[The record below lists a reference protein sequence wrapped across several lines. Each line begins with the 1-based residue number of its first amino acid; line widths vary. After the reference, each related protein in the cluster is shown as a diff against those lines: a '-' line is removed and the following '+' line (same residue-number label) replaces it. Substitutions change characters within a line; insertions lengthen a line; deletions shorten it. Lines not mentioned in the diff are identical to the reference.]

1 VQAALRDLFR
11 LIANLHKLRDADNSV
26 RADAVAQKAAVDFHN
41 AATEEV
47 EKVLSKH
54 GRKLLREQLD
64 LMTGHEARVAA
75 ISNGVPIAH
84 CVRRRRRPKRIH
96 SAFTAFHRTRLVKVV
111 HSSVDGCQR
120 LTCSCLWPTM
130 MGLPCRHLCAVNKGA
145 SLEDCSVRWLNAA
158 TRGYVDDVLFDF
170 KSRPDTHPVVLKSP
184 QADDWSVVSS
194 AGRAVRV
201 RVCVRAC
208 VRACVV
214 CACQRE

>member
-1 VQAALRDLFR
+1 MQAALRDSFR
-11 LIANLHKLRDADNSV
+11 LIENLHKLREAENSV

-41 AATEEV
+41 SATEEV

-54 GRKLLREQLD
+54 GRNLLREQLD
-64 LMTGHEARVAA
+64 LMPGYEVRVAA
-75 ISNGVPIAH
+75 ISNDVPIAYS
-84 CVRRRRRPKRIH
+84 VRRRRRPKQIH
-96 SAFTAFHRTRLVKVV
+96 SAFTVFHRTRLVKVV

-170 KSRPDTHPVVLKSP
+170 KTRPDTYPGALKSP
-184 QADDWSVVSS
+184 QAEDWSVVWS

-201 RVCVRAC
+201 RVRLRCGVAGC
-208 VRACVV
+208 GVV
-214 CACQRE
+214 GL